1 MQTVETKPGQGN
13 ARLRVLVATATFGTI
28 GVFTKNIPL
37 PSAELAACRAVIAAV
52 FLFALILLQK
62 RAAAFSQAQGRLK
75 LLFFSGLAIGVNWIL
90 LFEAFRHTS
99 VAIATLSYYFAPT
112 LVVLASALLFREKPG
127 LRQTLCFFG
136 STAGLV
142 LIINV
147 SGGTSAGFT
156 GVLYGLG
163 AALLYAVV
171 VLLNKATGEVD
182 ALIRSCIQFAS
193 ASVVLLPYVL
203 LTSGFHFTTLTGT
216 ELLSVAVVG
225 VVHTG
230 VMFYLYFSGLSMLLG
245 QQAAILSYV
254 DPLVAVLLSVL
265 WLKEPISG
273 LQVVGGGMI
282 LVFTLLSELRLKGK
296 KKSEAFGEK
305 L

>member
-1 MQTVETKPGQGN
+1 METVKTQPGQGS
-13 ARLRVLVATATFGTI
+13 ARLKVLVATATFGTI
-28 GVFTKNIPL
+28 GVFAKNISL
-37 PSAELAACRAVIAAV
+37 PSAELAAYRAVIAAV

-62 RAAAFSQAQGRLK
+62 RIAAFSQARGKLK
-75 LLFFSGLAIGVNWIL
+75 LLFLSGLAIGVNWIL
-90 LFEAFRHTS
+90 LFEAFRYTS

-112 LVVLASALLFREKPG
+112 VVVLASALLFREKPG

-142 LIINV
+142 LVINV
-147 SGGTSAGFT
+147 SGGAPAGFA
-156 GVLYGLG
+156 GILYGLG
-163 AALLYAVV
+163 AALLYATV
-171 VLLNKATGEVD
+171 VLLNKATGEID

-193 ASVVLLPYVL
+193 ASVVLLPYVF
-203 LTSGFHFTTLTGT
+203 LTSGFHFTALTGM
-216 ELLSVAVVG
+216 ELLNVTVVG

-230 VMFYLYFSGLSMLLG
+230 LMFYLYFSGLSVLLG

-273 LQVVGGGMI
+273 LQLVGGGMI
-282 LVFTLLSELRLKGK
+282 LAFTLLSEVRLRDRK
-296 KKSEAFGEK
+296 KREAFGEK